1 VTDKKIILDTNQEK
15 KLFIISGDITRIT
28 RVFRM
33 MFSLKKIGYQLLE
46 NTLICTFTTDNH
58 EKIIKDTISIL
69 DKFNIEFAYS
79 SRTDEAMESF
89 IREQES
95 FGIFS
100 HRAKEIRDDNFK
112 NDNLL
117 MREFN
122 DFVESVNKN
131 LIRTLYPLQ
140 LLSAYHMT
148 FTQNACNF
156 AVPGA
161 GKTSIVYAAYA
172 YLKDSVDP
180 HRHVDNIVVIGP
192 TASFKAWINEFE
204 KCFGRKPTYIRL
216 SSVGHEER
224 KNHLYSSRPAEL
236 TILSYNILERYA
248 DDLSNFMTKN
258 KTMLVVDEAH
268 YIKNIDGIWSNAL
281 LKFSPKAIS
290 RIALTGT
297 PAANGYED
305 IYNLYRYIWPQKF
318 EKIIGMNYASLK
330 MIKTEKF
337 NNAKIERLSENI
349 APFYIRIKKKDL
361 MLPPAIDNE
370 PILVN
375 MSENQRK
382 IYDIIETKYVKEF
395 SNKSDK
401 SLRDIFSR
409 AKLIRLR
416 QAATNPGL
424 LIKPL
429 DDYYHELG
437 MSDDIGFSDNE
448 IIANI
453 KHFIDNEIPL
463 KYKTVLDVINK
474 ISTNNKNE
482 KVLIWSIFVNNSK
495 DLKRFLEDN
504 GIKTELLIGE
514 IDVPERESIVE
525 RFDNPNN
532 TDFRIVIANPRV
544 IGESVSLHHG
554 CHNAV
559 YLDMDYNASSLV
571 QSKDR
576 IHRVGLKEGTITNY
590 YYILSKNSIDEV
602 IKQKLDGKIELMNKL
617 IDSDIPLFLNN
628 TSENDSADLVKGL
641 LNDYARR
648 SN

>member
-1 VTDKKIILDTNQEK
+1 
-15 KLFIISGDITRIT
+15 
-28 RVFRM
+28 
-33 MFSLKKIGYQLLE
+33 
-46 NTLICTFTTDNH
+46 
-58 EKIIKDTISIL
+58 
-69 DKFNIEFAYS
+69 
-79 SRTDEAMESF
+79 
-89 IREQES
+89 
-95 FGIFS
+95 
-100 HRAKEIRDDNFK
+100 
-112 NDNLL
+112 
-117 MREFN
+117 
-122 DFVESVNKN
+122 
-131 LIRTLYPLQ
+131 
-140 LLSAYHMT
+140 
-148 FTQNACNF
+148 
-156 AVPGA
+156 
-161 GKTSIVYAAYA
+161 
-172 YLKDSVDP
+172 
-180 HRHVDNIVVIGP
+180 
-192 TASFKAWINEFE
+192 
-204 KCFGRKPTYIRL
+204 
-216 SSVGHEER
+216 
-224 KNHLYSSRPAEL
+224 
-236 TILSYNILERYA
+236 
-248 DDLSNFMTKN
+248 
-258 KTMLVVDEAH
+258 
-268 YIKNIDGIWSNAL
+268 
-281 LKFSPKAIS
+281 
-290 RIALTGT
+290 
-297 PAANGYED
+297 
-305 IYNLYRYIWPQKF
+305 
-318 EKIIGMNYASLK
+318 LK

>member
-1 VTDKKIILDTNQEK
+1 MSGKLITLDTDQVTK
-15 KLFIISGDITRIT
+15 QFIINGDILSIT

-33 MFSLKKIGYQLLE
+33 MFSLKKIGYQLID
-46 NTLICTFTTDNH
+46 NSLICTFASNNH
-58 EKIIKDTISIL
+58 EKIIKDTITIL
-69 DKFNIEFAYS
+69 DKFNIEFVYS

-112 NDNLL
+112 NDKLL
-117 MREFN
+117 SREFN
-122 DFVESVNKN
+122 DFIESIDKN

-140 LLSAYHMT
+140 LLSAYHMA
-148 FTQNACNF
+148 FTQNTCNF
-156 AVPGA
+156 SVPGA
-161 GKTSIVYAAYA
+161 GKTSIVYAAFA
-172 YLKDSVDP
+172 YLKDSVDLQ
-180 HRHVDNIVVIGP
+180 RHVDNIVVIGP
-192 TASFKAWINEFE
+192 TSSFKAWVNEFE
-204 KCFGRKPTYIRL
+204 KCFGRKPTYVRL
-216 SSVGHEER
+216 SSVSHEER
-224 KNHLYSSRPAEL
+224 KNHLYSSKPAEL

-248 DDLSNFMTKN
+248 DDLSNFMIKN
-258 KTMLVVDEAH
+258 KTMLVADEAH

-290 RIALTGT
+290 RVALTGT

-305 IYNLYRYIWPQKF
+305 IYNLYKFIWPQKF

-330 MIKTEKF
+330 LIKTEKF
-337 NNAKIERLSENI
+337 NAAKFERLSENI
-349 APFYIRIKKKDL
+349 APFYIRIKKNDL
-361 MLPPAIDNE
+361 ALPPAIDNK
-370 PILVN
+370 PILVS

-382 IYDIIETKYVKEF
+382 IYDIIESKYVKEF
-395 SNKSDK
+395 SNKNDK
-401 SLRDIFSR
+401 ALRDIFSR
-409 AKLIRLR
+409 ARLIRLR

-437 MSDDIGFSDNE
+437 MTDDIGFTDND
-448 IIANI
+448 ITDSI
-453 KHFIDNEIPL
+453 KHLINDEVPL
-463 KYKTVLDVINK
+463 KYKTVLDLVNK
-474 ISTNNKNE
+474 ITINNKNE
-482 KVLIWSIFVNNSK
+482 KVLIWSIFINNSK
-495 DLKRFLEDN
+495 GLKKYLEEN

-525 RFDNPNN
+525 RFDDSIN
-532 TDFRIVIANPRV
+532 TDFRVVIANPRV

-554 CHNAV
+554 CHNAI

-576 IHRVGLKEGTITNY
+576 IHRVGLKEGTLTNY
-590 YYILSKNSIDEV
+590 YYIVSKDSIDEV

-628 TSENDSADLVKGL
+628 TSENDTADLVKGL
-641 LNDYARR
+641 LSDYARR